1 MELSESVPLKTTLS
15 ASLTEL
21 FGKLDLL
28 PHVAKLESFFAR
40 PQNIA
45 IAGDQERHFRFI
57 EALDS
62 LEFKAPQKSIPFEG
76 IINHLKKQGVLR
88 FEDIFELLKVVRYF
102 RTMRNSGFTGLIGE
116 WMGTIVIP
124 EPFNEID
131 EFFDASGVFIESK
144 DEELYRIS
152 QRIKAIKN
160 EIADSLKR
168 LFHTQKLTPYLVDTQ
183 IHYVNDEECLLVR
196 GGFNH
201 VLKGAVIGRTGAG
214 FFYVAPDSILRSK
227 EQLRNVNQDRD
238 SKLYEYAKKFSSK
251 LSPLT
256 PFIGF
261 IDREF
266 ERFDHYQ
273 ARVLFARA
281 HNYAILKPQNN
292 STIVLDEF
300 SHPALH
306 KPKPISVEFR
316 GNLLMITGVNAG
328 GKTMLLKSILSACA
342 MAKYLIPMKLNPH
355 KSRIGSF
362 KRIEAVIDDPQS
374 VSNDISTFAGRM
386 VQFSH
391 LFEHKN
397 ALVGV
402 DEIELGTDS
411 DEAAALFA
419 VVLDELIKRG
429 QKIIVTTHHKRLAAL
444 MADRDDVELLAA
456 IYDEERRLPTY
467 EFLSG
472 TIGKSYA
479 FETASRYGI
488 NPAIIAKA
496 KTVYGDNHEKLN
508 ILIERGS
515 EMERNLKQ
523 KNKEVDERLESL
535 KTQELT
541 LKEARENLRSELER
555 EKNRLRAEYDVAI
568 NEAKEAARGLDIAAI
583 HRQLNRAAAKIPKPE
598 IPKIAELEPIKYEI
612 GQAVKYRNQ
621 RGTIVSL
628 GNKDAMIEVEGMRL
642 RVKLTEIKPSGNL
655 PKKIKP
661 THTAQIDQKSGLK
674 LDLHGMRGEEACEK
688 MDKFLSDALLQG
700 FDEVIIY
707 HGIGTGKLSYAVKE
721 FLKIHPSVKSF
732 TDAPQHLGG
741 FGAKIVRL

>member
-1 MELSESVPLKTTLS
+1 MSILSPNL
-15 ASLTEL
+15 AEL

-28 PHVAKLESFFAR
+28 PHIEFLHSFFAR
-40 PQNIA
+40 SQNIA
-45 IAGDQERHFRFI
+45 IPGDQERHFRYI
-57 EALDS
+57 QALDA
-62 LEFKAPQKSIPFEG
+62 LEFKAPPKSISFET

-88 FEDIFELLKVVRYF
+88 FEDIFELIKVVRYF
-102 RTMRNSGFTGLIGE
+102 RTMRNNNYSGLIGE
-116 WMGTIVIP
+116 WMGTIIIP
-124 EPFNEID
+124 EPFND
-131 EFFDASGVFIESK
+131 MDDFFDASGVFIESR
-144 DEELYRIS
+144 DEELHKIA
-152 QRIKAIKN
+152 QRIKAIKTD
-160 EIADSLKR
+160 IADSMKR
-168 LFHTQKLTPYLVDTQ
+168 LFFTQKLSPYLVDTQ
-183 IHYVNDEECLLVR
+183 IHYINDEECLLLR

-201 VLKGAVIGRTGAG
+201 VLKGAVVGRTGAG

-227 EQLRNVNQDRD
+227 EQLRSVMQDREA
-238 SKLYEYAKKFSSK
+238 KLYEYAKRFSTK
-251 LSPLT
+251 LTPLT

-281 HNYAILKPQNN
+281 RDYAILKPQNN
-292 STIVLDEF
+292 SAIVLDEF

-342 MAKYLIPMKLNPH
+342 MAKYLIPMKLNAH

-391 LFEHKN
+391 LFDHKN

-467 EFLSG
+467 EFLNG

-488 NPAIIAKA
+488 NASIIAKA
-496 KTVYGDNHEKLN
+496 KEVYGENHEKLN

-515 EMERNLKQ
+515 EMERDLKR
-523 KNKEVDERLESL
+523 KNKEVDEHLELL
-535 KTQELT
+535 KKEESA
-541 LKEARENLRSELER
+541 LKEARENLRVQLDT
-555 EKNRLRAEYDVAI
+555 EKAKLRAGYDIAI
-568 NEAKEAARGLDIAAI
+568 AEAKEAARGMDMAAI
-583 HRQLNRAAAKIPKPE
+583 HRQLNKAQAKLPKVEP
-598 IPKIAELEPIKYEI
+598 IKIAEPEPIVYTV
-612 GQAVKYRNQ
+612 GQLVKYRAQ
-621 RGTIVSL
+621 RGTVVSL

-642 RVKLTEIKPSGNL
+642 RVKLSDIKPSGNP

-661 THTAQIDQKSGLK
+661 SHTA
-674 LDLHGMRGEEACEK
+674 
-688 MDKFLSDALLQG
+688 
-700 FDEVIIY
+700 
-707 HGIGTGKLSYAVKE
+707 
-721 FLKIHPSVKSF
+721 
-732 TDAPQHLGG
+732 
-741 FGAKIVRL
+741 

>member
-1 MELSESVPLKTTLS
+1 MSPLSSTLS
-15 ASLTEL
+15 EL

-28 PHVAKLESFFAR
+28 PHLKALEHFFSRA
-40 PQNIA
+40 QNIA
-45 IAGDQERHFRFI
+45 IGGDQERHFRYI
-57 EALDS
+57 EALDA
-62 LEFKAPQKSIPFEG
+62 LEFKAPPKSVPFEG
-76 IINHLKKQGVLR
+76 SINHLKKQGVLR
-88 FEDIFELLKVVRYF
+88 FEDIFELLKIVRYF
-102 RTMRNSGFTGLIGE
+102 RTMRNSGYTGLIGE

-131 EFFDASGVFIESK
+131 DFFDASGVFIESK
-144 DEELYRIS
+144 DEDLHKIA
-152 QRIKAIKN
+152 QRIKAIKT
-160 EIADSLKR
+160 EIADSMKR
-168 LFHTQKLTPYLVDTQ
+168 LFHTQKLSPYLIDTQ

-201 VLKGAVIGRTGAG
+201 VLKGSVVGRTGAG

-227 EQLRNVNQDRD
+227 EQLRYINQERD
-238 SKLYEYAKKFSSK
+238 AALYAYAKKFSTK

-281 HNYAILKPQNN
+281 HNYAIVKPQNN
-292 STIVLDEF
+292 NIIVLDEF

-306 KPKPISVEFR
+306 KPKPVSVEFR

-342 MAKYLIPMKLNPH
+342 MAKYLIPMKLNAH

-391 LFEHKN
+391 LFDHKN

-467 EFLSG
+467 EFLNG

-488 NPAIIAKA
+488 NASIITKA
-496 KTVYGDNHEKLN
+496 KEVYGENHEKLN

-515 EMERNLKQ
+515 EMERDLKR
-523 KNKEVDERLESL
+523 KNKEVDERLELL
-535 KTQELT
+535 KKEESA
-541 LKEARENLRSELER
+541 LKEARENLRVQLDA
-555 EKNRLRAEYDVAI
+555 EKAKLRAGYDIAI
-568 NEAKEAARGLDIAAI
+568 AEAKEAARGMDMAAI
-583 HRQLNRAAAKIPKPE
+583 HRQLNKAQAKLPKAEP
-598 IPKIAELEPIKYEI
+598 IKIAEPEPIKYEV
-612 GQAVKYRNQ
+612 GQAVKYRAQ

-642 RVKLTEIKPSGNL
+642 RVKLSDIKPSGNL

-661 THTAQIDQKSGLK
+661 SHTAQIDQKSGLQ
-674 LDLHGMRGEEACEK
+674 LDLHGLRGEEACERT
-688 MDKFLSDALLQG
+688 DKFLSDALLQG

-707 HGIGTGKLSYAVKE
+707 HGIGTGKLSYAIKE
-721 FLKIHPSVKSF
+721 FLKAHPSVKSF
-732 TDAPQHLGG
+732 SDAPAHLGG

>member
-1 MELSESVPLKTTLS
+1 MSSNL
-15 ASLTEL
+15 AEL

-28 PHVAKLESFFAR
+28 PHLSALEKFFSR
-40 PQNIA
+40 HQNIA
-45 IAGDQERHFRFI
+45 IPGDQERHFRYI
-57 EALDS
+57 QALDA
-62 LEFKAPQKSIPFEG
+62 LEFKAPPKSLAFEG

-88 FEDIFELLKVVRYF
+88 FEEMFEVIKVVRYF
-102 RTMRNSGFTGLIGE
+102 RLMRNNDYPGIIGE
-116 WMGTIVIP
+116 WMGTIRIP
-124 EPFNEID
+124 EIFDEID
-131 EFFDASGVFIESK
+131 EYFDESGKFIESR
-144 DEELYRIS
+144 DEELHRIA
-152 QRIKAIKN
+152 QRIKAIKTEIN
-160 EIADSLKR
+160 ESMKR
-168 LFHTQKLTPYLVDTQ
+168 LLFTQKLAPYLVDSQ
-183 IHYVNDEECLLVR
+183 IHYINDEECLLLR

-201 VLKGAVIGRTGAG
+201 VFKGSVIGRTGAG
-214 FFYVAPDSILRSK
+214 FFYVAPDAILRSK
-227 EQLRNVNQDRD
+227 EQLRGILQEREA
-238 SKLYEYAKKFSSK
+238 KLYEYAKKFSMK
-251 LSPLT
+251 LAPLL

-266 ERFDHYQ
+266 ERYDHYQ

-281 HNYAILKPQNN
+281 QNYAILKPQNN
-292 STIVLDEF
+292 NEIILEEF

-306 KPKPISVEFR
+306 KPKPISVRFK

-328 GKTMLLKSILSACA
+328 GKTMLLKSILSAAA

-355 KSRIGSF
+355 KSRIGGF
-362 KRIEAVIDDPQS
+362 KRLVAVIDDPQN

-391 LFEHKN
+391 LFDHKN

-456 IYDEERRLPTY
+456 LYDEERRVPTY
-467 EFLSG
+467 EFLHG
-472 TIGKSYA
+472 VIGKSYA
-479 FETASRYGI
+479 FETAARYGI
-488 NPAIIAKA
+488 NPSIISRAKV
-496 KTVYGDNHEKLN
+496 VYGENHEKLN

-515 EMERNLKQ
+515 ELERELKR

-535 KTQELT
+535 KTQERE
-541 LKEARENLRSELER
+541 LKEARENLRNELEA
-555 EKNRLRAEYDVAI
+555 EKSKLRYGYDAAI
-568 NEAKEAARGLDIAAI
+568 REAKEAAKGMDMAAI
-583 HRQLNRAAAKIPKPE
+583 HRQLNKAASMVPKNQP
-598 IPKIAELEPIKYEI
+598 PKIAEPEPIVFTV
-612 GQAVKYRNQ
+612 GQSVKYRTQ

-628 GNKDAMIEVEGMRL
+628 GNKDAMIEVEGMRI
-642 RVKLTEIKPSGNL
+642 RVKLTDLKPSGNL
-655 PKKIKP
+655 PKKPKT
-661 THTAQIDQKSGLK
+661 THTMQVEQKSGLK
-674 LDLHGMRGEEACEK
+674 LDLHGLRGEEACER

-721 FLKIHPSVKSF
+721 FLKVHPSVKGFS
-732 TDAPQHLGG
+732 DAPQHLGG